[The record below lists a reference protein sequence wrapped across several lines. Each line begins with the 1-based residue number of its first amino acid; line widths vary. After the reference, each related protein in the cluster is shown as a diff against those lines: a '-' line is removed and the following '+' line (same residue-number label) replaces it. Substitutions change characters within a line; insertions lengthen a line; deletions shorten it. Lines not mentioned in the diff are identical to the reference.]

1 MPINTATELTD
12 LTIPSSLDKN
22 KGFKRLIRH
31 LRQSLCL
38 SEAEAQ
44 RILSEL
50 TRAILLA
57 CEFEGSVRIP
67 RFGKFDFVNEELV
80 FLGALVAREYAKTAY
95 LRGEPEDTY
104 TEDPGKRKKVLV
116 NHQDPI
122 KESLIKYL
130 KLDYSSH
137 LDWVTPLGDVYT
149 FEEVKKAID
158 VIREINDDYLVIF
171 VSRVF
176 STRRRDTVATT
187 FLHSEATIKR
197 KFDAVTSAI
206 LWMLIHPQLPGTQ
219 LSKLF
224 RN

>member
-1 MPINTATELTD
+1 MSTSTATASTLAP
-12 LTIPSSLDKN
+12 ILDKN
-22 KGFKRLIRH
+22 KGFKRLILH

-44 RILSEL
+44 RILSEISK
-50 TRAILLA
+50 AILLC
-57 CEFEGSVRIP
+57 CELEGSVRIP
-67 RFGKFDFVNEELV
+67 RFGKFDFIDQELV
-80 FLGALVAREYAKTAY
+80 FAGALIAREYARAAY
-95 LRGEPEDTY
+95 LRDEHKESDNKDIPKEQ
-104 TEDPGKRKKVLV
+104 RVSV

-130 KLDYSSH
+130 KLDYASH

-149 FEEVKKAID
+149 FEQVKRAID
-158 VIREINDDYLVIF
+158 VIRGINDDYLVIF

-176 STRRRDTVATT
+176 STRRRDTVATE
-187 FLHSEATIKR
+187 FLHSEATVKR

-206 LWMLIHPQLPGTQ
+206 LWMLIHPQLPSTQ

>member
-1 MPINTATELTD
+1 MPISTATVPALS
-12 LTIPSSLDKN
+12 PNLDKN
-22 KGFKRLIRH
+22 RGFKRLVLH

-50 TRAILLA
+50 TRAILLS
-57 CEFEGSVRIP
+57 CELEGSVRIP
-67 RFGKFDFVNEELV
+67 RFGKFDFVDQELV
-80 FLGALVAREYAKTAY
+80 FVGALIAREYARAAY
-95 LRGEPEDTY
+95 IRDEYRDYQAEASLKKE
-104 TEDPGKRKKVLV
+104 KVLV

-122 KESLIKYL
+122 KDSLIKYL

-137 LDWVTPLGDVYT
+137 LDWTTPLGEVYT
-149 FEEVKKAID
+149 FDQVKKAID

-176 STRRRDTVATT
+176 STRRRDTVATS

-219 LSKLF
+219 LNKLF

>member
-1 MPINTATELTD
+1 MSTSIDKAPTVAAT
-12 LTIPSSLDKN
+12 SDKN
-22 KGFKRLIRH
+22 KGFKRLILH

-44 RILSEL
+44 RILSEISK
-50 TRAILLA
+50 AILLS
-57 CEFEGSVRIP
+57 CELEGSVRIP
-67 RFGKFDFVNEELV
+67 RFGKFNFVEQELV
-80 FLGALVAREYAKTAY
+80 FVGALIAREYARAAY
-95 LRGEPEDTY
+95 LRDEHEDCA
-104 TEDPGKRKKVLV
+104 EDIPKEQKVLV

-122 KESLIKYL
+122 KDSLIKYL

-149 FEEVKKAID
+149 FEQVKRAID
-158 VIREINDDYLVIF
+158 VIRGINDDYLVIF

-176 STRRRDTVATT
+176 SSRRRDTVATE
-187 FLHSEATIKR
+187 FLHSEATVKR
-197 KFDAVTSAI
+197 RFDAVTSAI
-206 LWMLIHPQLPGTQ
+206 LWMLIHPQLPSTQ